1 MVSVGAEYHMVA
13 SKHDNNTGSVEPTD
27 TGRERQT
34 KRFGLTEIGV
44 IGVVL
49 VLMLSVIPLQVVG
62 QTDTSPPEG
71 VPLDEEITHLKTVSV
86 DGTTYEIYQYE
97 NALPYASGL
106 EVYANGGHVT
116 ELERATPALRVIAA
130 ERALEGAGVENADD
144 LVTEQ
149 LETGDDPTAAF
160 QRVSWRRAAEEL
172 DGSDIET
179 LRSIRSTAA
188 RIEEDLAPVES
199 ALDRFVNF
207 IDRMKE
213 QEVAGTSI
221 WDAAT
226 QASPTLQGFDV
237 TVRGLQDELKDWTEA
252 ARTVDESVPEV
263 TRSLERM
270 EAGEDIDYA
279 RLSRNFEATMAG
291 LTQLRKESDELESR
305 FAGAASTSATIA
317 SEVEG
322 APVVGEDISDGFSGL
337 SDVLDRG
344 ADRVGGFSDAI
355 AEQEAALSSVKDT
368 AEEAQSEL
376 QSQYESELSSLQDET
391 SVRNTAEL
399 RVYGTGAACVIGLG
413 LVGRRVL
420 G

>member
-1 MVSVGAEYHMVA
+1 MVA
-13 SKHDNNTGSVEPTD
+13 SEHNNDTEHVEPTD
-27 TGRERQT
+27 ASRERQT
-34 KRFGLTEIGV
+34 RGFGLTEIGV

-49 VLMLSVIPLQVVG
+49 VLMLSVIPLPVVG
-62 QTDTSPPEG
+62 QTGTSPPEG

-97 NALPYASGL
+97 NTLPYASGL
-106 EVYANGGHVT
+106 EVYANGEQVT

-144 LVTEQ
+144 LVTEK
-149 LETGDDPTAAF
+149 LENGDDPVAAF

-179 LRSIRSTAA
+179 LRSIRSAAA

-213 QEVAGTSI
+213 QEVAGTSV

-226 QASPTLQGFDV
+226 QASPTLQGFDA

-252 ARTVDESVPEV
+252 ARTVDENVPEV

-270 EAGEDIDYA
+270 EAGENIDYA

-291 LTQLRKESDELESR
+291 LTQLREESDELESR

-322 APVVGEDISDGFSGL
+322 APVIGEDISDGFSGL

-344 ADRVGGFSDAI
+344 ADRVGSFSDAI

-368 AEEAQSEL
+368 AEGAQSEL
-376 QSQYESELSSLQDET
+376 ESQYESELSSLQDET

-399 RVYGTGAACVIGLG
+399 RVYGTGAAFVIGLG